1 MRSTYLDIDLIAFS
15 TFTGRNLVIVLRLYE
30 VLDDPKGARIQPVV
44 LYTSNVLSKKHSFN
58 VQTSVNKV
66 YLITEL
72 AHRGDLMNVSKTNVL
87 TDENLRTITL
97 QVMNGLLYLHN
108 NFITHNDLKP
118 SNILLTNDGTVKIA
132 DFGVSGL
139 GRIRTDSCG
148 TPAFMAPEGSTFFFF
163 SLSRT
168 RAQSQFFH
176 IRASRT
182 PRKSC

>member
-1 MRSTYLDIDLIAFS
+1 
-15 TFTGRNLVIVLRLYE
+15 
-30 VLDDPKGARIQPVV
+30 
-44 LYTSNVLSKKHSFN
+44 
-58 VQTSVNKV
+58 
-66 YLITEL
+66 
-72 AHRGDLMNVSKTNVL
+72 MNVSKTNVL

-148 TPAFMAPEGSTFFFF
+148 TPAFMAPEGSTFFYF